1 MVDAPFDE
9 GNDDGFAVFGD
20 SSSAAQP
27 APVQMQMQVQ
37 QEQIDDDVFGDAA
50 FPTQASSAPMTIE
63 TASGAQQNLDD
74 DLTEEEKVVVA
85 QAAEY

>member
-9 GNDDGFAVFGD
+9 GNDGFDAFGTN
-20 SSSAAQP
+20 SSAAQP
-27 APVQMQMQVQ
+27 APVQMQMQAQ

-50 FPTQASSAPMTIE
+50 FPAPSAPVTIE

-85 QAAEY
+85 QAV